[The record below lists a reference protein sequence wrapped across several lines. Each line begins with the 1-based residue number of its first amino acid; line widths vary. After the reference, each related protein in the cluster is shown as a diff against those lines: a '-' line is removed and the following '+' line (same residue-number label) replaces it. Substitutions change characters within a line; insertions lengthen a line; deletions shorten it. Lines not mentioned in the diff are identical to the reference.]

1 MFPTSKLKS
10 LILTKKNI
18 SFFES
23 DHSPYYIACPDY
35 VQKSSGPRVLHY
47 LCHTLNELGYEAYI
61 TANHTSP
68 WLRTPKLTTEIRK
81 SHELANRPPII
92 VYPEVVTGNPLKGH
106 VVARWIL
113 NKAGHLGGTQKFCEE
128 ELLFYWDEWVLTNE
142 RHADRLYL
150 DSVNSR
156 IFNNKQTAEQ
166 RTGTCYYAHKY
177 LHQGGKVHPWLL
189 DNSTSLC
196 QDIPRSPEEIAQ
208 ILRTATLLFCYEPSN
223 IVSEAYACGCPCV
236 IVKSTYSEYF
246 DLSNI
251 GITQI
256 DEKSIPSFVPAAV
269 PAEFESQYTAHIEKA
284 WPTIENFIN
293 RTQQA
298 ARSYLELSQQPN
310 QKLKHAITLFGDN
323 NLDQATKLFSELLF
337 SLPNSPLPSAYLAFI
352 CAANHLTEDAA
363 QFISKALEI
372 DPARVELSAALGESF
387 LKAGRPDLAVDYLQ
401 VAIGQQVNL
410 FSAYPAL
417 AQSMHLTGKTDEA
430 IALLQAVITM
440 PEAASTHI
448 SSVLLELLAQQG
460 NLDAFADICLRYS
473 QGLADDLL
481 AARCLARIDPDGER
495 LLDALAA
502 AQSRLPASPEGAPP
516 PRSADGRCRIAFML
530 SDFSREAKQGR
541 LALLLQHLPA
551 ERFVTQLII
560 NDPAI
565 VNNDFA
571 NACSL
576 LVDDLAIINQ
586 QNDAVALEQLKQ
598 LAPDVLIDLDSYG
611 AADRLSLLVQ
621 AAVPHKLLWGEVPL
635 PPLTP
640 DCLPLRGA
648 KVADDDML
656 PGIALPGLGEY
667 LDLPNIPVIT
677 PASTTTSNDQ
687 PRHFACLTPAIRIG
701 RAGWQLFT
709 AVLAANDESTL
720 SINLDDLGECA
731 QQYITR
737 QFAKGGVAAERLHFV
752 RIQGIDELC
761 RFWQQVD
768 IGLAPPVDD
777 GDTALPSCL
786 WMGKPYVALA
796 SALPWARRAT
806 TLLDCAGA
814 SEWIAETPEAF
825 VERSYGPL
833 PPPNPRFRENLAAA
847 GLNDPVTFAQGF
859 AASIAQLIQPAPHH
873 P

>member
-1 MFPTSKLKS
+1 MSKDYRPTSA
-10 LILTKKNI
+10 
-18 SFFES
+18 FFES
-23 DHSPYYIACPDY
+23 RHFPYYIASPNFL
-35 VQKSSGPRVLHY
+35 QKSSGPRMLHG
-47 LCHTLNELGYEAYI
+47 LCHMLNEMGYEAYI
-61 TANHTSP
+61 TSEVCSP
-68 WLRTPKLTTEIRK
+68 WLRTPKLTKEVQARHRATGR
-81 SHELANRPPII
+81 LPIA
-92 VYPEVVTGNPLKGH
+92 VYPEVVTGNPLQST

-113 NKAGHLGGTQKFCEE
+113 NQAGHLGGEVEFHPD
-128 ELLFYWDEWVLTNE
+128 ELLFYWDEWVLKEE
-142 RHADRLYL
+142 RNADRLFL
-150 DSVNSR
+150 PSVDTR
-156 IFNNKQTAEQ
+156 LFNAYGVNPDDRE
-166 RTGTCYYAHKY
+166 GFCYYAHKY
-177 LHQGGKVHPWLL
+177 FTTGEKVADRIAAGGV
-189 DNSTSLC
+189 SLC
-196 QDIPRSPEEIAQ
+196 QDIPRSTEEIVA
-208 ILRTATLLFCYEPSN
+208 ILRRAKVLYCYEPSN
-223 IVSEAYACGCPCV
+223 IITEAYVCGCPTV
-236 IVKSTYSEYF
+236 LVDTPYLRRF
-246 DLSNI
+246 DNLERHE
-251 GITQI
+251 ITTIPEAEI
-256 DEKSIPSFVPAAV
+256 DFSCIPAHPTDPDQLRINVETDGVAMRQSLDNFVR
-269 PAEFESQYTAHIEKA
+269 K
-284 WPTIENFIN
+284 
-293 RTQQA
+293 TQQA
-298 ARSYLELSQQPN
+298 AIAHAELRQTPAYRFDESVTAFQNNDLENAMNGFAGLLETMP
-310 QKLKHAITLFGDN
+310 DN
-323 NLDQATKLFSELLF
+323 A
-337 SLPNSPLPSAYLAFI
+337 LPPAYLAFI
-352 CAANHLTEDAA
+352 CANQGLLEEAA
-363 QFISKALEI
+363 GFLERALEI
-372 DPARVELSAALGESF
+372 APSRVDFKAGLGESL
-387 LKAGRPDLAVDYLQ
+387 LKAGHPAQATQYLKEAVTAQPDLLA
-401 VAIGQQVNL
+401 
-410 FSAYPAL
+410 AYPAL
-417 AQSMHLTGKTDEA
+417 AQSLHQTGKTDEA

-502 AQSRLPASPEGAPP
+502 AQSRLPASPEEAPP

-731 QQYITR
+731 QQYITG